1 MKNVYKINDI
11 NEGSRRQ
18 KAIRALNGI
27 NHNIKTMAILTSE
40 NPRYEGFADGINVTN
55 KDRRINL
62 EKDLKLGHF
71 AWFPVKGQY
80 EGKEN
85 SYIIYN
91 IPKDSAIY
99 LSQKYGQEAF
109 IFIEGNKCEYYEQN
123 GNGKFIK
130 THQKFLSDRID
141 MSDASDYF
149 IQVSRAF
156 KFQIPFFDDSD
167 ENKET
172 MIESIEYVNRII
184 NKNVSN
190 INEAARRINNS
201 INAISGKDRYF
212 NRSFLYRNDFLWD

>member
-11 NEGSRRQ
+11 NEGSRRK

-55 KDRRINL
+55 KDRRINS

>member
-1 MKNVYKINDI
+1 MKNVYRINDI
-11 NEGSRRQ
+11 NESSRRQ
-18 KAIRALNGI
+18 KVIRALNGI

-62 EKDLKLGHF
+62 EKDLKLGHY

-109 IFIEGNKCEYYEQN
+109 IFIEGNKCEYYEQTSD
-123 GNGKFIK
+123 GKFIK

-149 IQVSRAF
+149 TQVSRAF

-167 ENKET
+167 ENRDT
-172 MIESIEYVNRII
+172 MVESVEYVNKII
-184 NKNVSN
+184 NKNTSN
-190 INEAARRINNS
+190 INEANRRVDNS
-201 INAISGKDRYF
+201 INASSGKDRYF
-212 NRSFLYRNDFLWD
+212 NRSFLYKNDFLWD